1 MLKHAISISCCL
13 EVALLALF
21 CITRSNT
28 TLSLYLVVFGENS
41 QISQKKKNFSVL
53 TVNAK
58 STSF

>member
-1 MLKHAISISCCL
+1 MLSERLGLKKL
-13 EVALLALF
+13 GQ
-21 CITRSNT
+21 NT